1 MFSTNNSTTLK
12 HAPARD
18 MVWIPGGPFL
28 MGSNEHYPE
37 EAPAHQVQVDGFW
50 IDQYQVTNAQF
61 RRFVRDTGYVTLA
74 EQAPDASLYP
84 GADPSMLVPGS
95 IVFDQPTGPV
105 PLDNHYN
112 WWAWKAGA
120 SWKHPEGLGS
130 NLASRDRHP
139 VVHVAWDDV
148 VAYAEWAGKSIPTEA
163 EWEFAARGG
172 ADGLPFAWGHDLAPK
187 GRMMANYWQGAFPW
201 QNLKLDGY
209 ERTAPVG
216 SFPPNGFRL
225 FDMIGNAW
233 EWTADFF
240 REGHESVSPCCGGVR
255 FNPVNTDSVGS
266 VDTADPGNAIPR
278 RVLKGGSFAC
288 AENYCQRYRP
298 AARMHHPVD
307 TGTNHI
313 SFRCV
318 IRST

>member
-1 MFSTNNSTTLK
+1 MAPTIATADRLK
-12 HAPARD
+12 APSKN
-18 MVWIPGGPFL
+18 MVWIPGGTFL
-28 MGSNEHYPE
+28 MGSNDHYPE
-37 EAPAHQVQVDGFW
+37 EAPAHQVKIDGFW
-50 IDQYQVTNAQF
+50 IDQHQVTNSQF
-61 RRFVRDTGYVTLA
+61 RRFVKETGYVTLA
-74 EQAPDASLYP
+74 EQTPDANLYP

-95 IVFDQPTGPV
+95 VVFDQPDGPI
-105 PLDNHYN
+105 PMNNHYN

-120 SWKHPEGLGS
+120 SWMHPEGPGS
-130 NLASRDRHP
+130 NLAGRDRHP
-139 VVHVAWDDV
+139 VVHVAWEDV

-172 ADGLPFAWGHDLAPK
+172 ANGLPFAWGQELAPK
-187 GRMMANYWQGAFPW
+187 GKMMANYWQGIFPW
-201 QNLKLDGY
+201 QNLKLDGF

-216 SFPPNGFRL
+216 SFPPNGYGL

-240 REGHESVSPCCGGVR
+240 REGHEAASPCCGGVR
-255 FNPVNTDSVGS
+255 FNPLNTDQQGS
-266 VDTADPGNAIPR
+266 VDPNDPGNNIPR

-298 AARMHHPVD
+298 AARMNHPVD

-313 SFRCV
+313 TFRCV
-318 IRST
+318 IRSA